1 MKARMRKL
9 PVLLMVASAVATAQK
24 FAGSE
29 NLDTLI
35 EQAVARDEIPGAV
48 LMVGQPGRILH
59 LKAYGWRALEPE
71 REPMTVDTIF
81 DAASLTKVVATTP
94 AIMKLFEQG
103 KVRLNDPVTR
113 YLPDFQG
120 GASAITVRDLLTH
133 FSGLRPDLDLRPPWS
148 GKQNGYFLAFV
159 DPPVESPG
167 VRFIYS
173 DINFI
178 LLGAL
183 VERVSGQ
190 PLDEF
195 VAEQVWRPL
204 GMTETMFRPP
214 AALQGRIAPTEVVD
228 GVLLRGVVH
237 DPTARYMGG
246 VAGHAGMFTTA
257 ADLARYAE
265 MMLGEGEREGVRIFS
280 ALTVRKFTTPQSPPD
295 QPILRG
301 LGWDIE
307 SPYSGNRG
315 ELFPVGSYGHTGFT
329 GTSLWIDPVSRTYV
343 ILLANSIHPYL
354 RPPITSLRGRVATAV
369 AAALDIRTPGIV
381 LSGYNETLVAAGR
394 RRVVARNG
402 EVLTGLDV
410 LAREKFARLA
420 GKRVGLITNHTG
432 LDRQGRRNVDL
443 MREAGV
449 RVTALFS
456 PEHGIGGK
464 EEHDRI
470 GHARD
475 AATGIPIFSL
485 YQGEQRRPTDEML
498 REVDVLVFDIQD
510 VGARFY
516 TYITTMAY
524 AMEEAARRKIPFI
537 VLDRPNPITGT
548 RVEGPM
554 LEPELAS
561 FVGYMPMPLRH
572 GMTVGELARYFN
584 TENRIG
590 ADLTV
595 VRMEGWQRGDWFD
608 STGLTWVDP
617 SPNMRSLNAALLY
630 PGVALLEYS
639 RNYSVGRGTDAP
651 FEQVGADWIQGR
663 ELASYL
669 NRRFI
674 PGVRAYPTRFQ
685 PVSSRFA
692 GQWIEGVRLVI
703 TDRESFNSARLGLE
717 LAAAL
722 LKLYPG
728 KLDLEPNLRLI
739 GSRAVVA
746 ALQEGQD
753 PRLILERQREAL
765 EEFLGRRQA
774 ALLYR

>member
-1 MKARMRKL
+1 
-9 PVLLMVASAVATAQK
+9 
-24 FAGSE
+24 
-29 NLDTLI
+29 
-35 EQAVARDEIPGAV
+35 
-48 LMVGQPGRILH
+48 
-59 LKAYGWRALEPE
+59 
-71 REPMTVDTIF
+71 
-81 DAASLTKVVATTP
+81 
-94 AIMKLFEQG
+94 
-103 KVRLNDPVTR
+103 
-113 YLPDFQG
+113 
-120 GASAITVRDLLTH
+120 
-133 FSGLRPDLDLRPPWS
+133 
-148 GKQNGYFLAFV
+148 
-159 DPPVESPG
+159 
-167 VRFIYS
+167 
-173 DINFI
+173 
-178 LLGAL
+178 
-183 VERVSGQ
+183 
-190 PLDEF
+190 
-195 VAEQVWRPL
+195 
-204 GMTETMFRPP
+204 
-214 AALQGRIAPTEVVD
+214 
-228 GVLLRGVVH
+228 
-237 DPTARYMGG
+237 
-246 VAGHAGMFTTA
+246 
-257 ADLARYAE
+257 
-265 MMLGEGEREGVRIFS
+265 
-280 ALTVRKFTTPQSPPD
+280 
-295 QPILRG
+295 
-301 LGWDIE
+301 
-307 SPYSGNRG
+307 
-315 ELFPVGSYGHTGFT
+315 
-329 GTSLWIDPVSRTYV
+329 
-343 ILLANSIHPYL
+343 
-354 RPPITSLRGRVATAV
+354 
-369 AAALDIRTPGIV
+369 
-381 LSGYNETLVAAGR
+381 
-394 RRVVARNG
+394 
-402 EVLTGLDV
+402 
-410 LAREKFARLA
+410 
-420 GKRVGLITNHTG
+420 
-432 LDRQGRRNVDL
+432 
-443 MREAGV
+443 
-449 RVTALFS
+449 
-456 PEHGIGGK
+456 
-464 EEHDRI
+464 
-470 GHARD
+470 
-475 AATGIPIFSL
+475 
-485 YQGEQRRPTDEML
+485 
-498 REVDVLVFDIQD
+498 
-510 VGARFY
+510 
-516 TYITTMAY
+516 
-524 AMEEAARRKIPFI
+524 
-537 VLDRPNPITGT
+537 
-548 RVEGPM
+548 M